1 MQEQTGLSYGTT
13 QRIISDHL
21 QLTKITARY
30 IPKHL
35 TDFQRTKRVRVC
47 KENLEKFEK
56 KIWRLCDVVT
66 DDESWFNHKTIGR
79 KSSNAAW
86 VAKGDP
92 PPTVVRRNRFAPRTL
107 FSIFLKSTGP
117 ILIHR
122 IERGETVDHR
132 YYIDSCLKPLVNE
145 IEQQIPSFGT
155 HVIKIL
161 HDNGKPHVH
170 KAVLDYLESKDITI
184 IPHPPN
190 SPDLAPCDFWLF
202 DLIKQNIDDQ
212 NDAESLHDAIT
223 TFMYSL
229 NREEYKK
236 TFDKW
241 LQRMQLCVDNDG
253 DYFEHLMK

>member
-1 MQEQTGLSYGTT
+1 
-13 QRIISDHL
+13 
-21 QLTKITARY
+21 
-30 IPKHL
+30 
-35 TDFQRTKRVRVC
+35 
-47 KENLEKFEK
+47 
-56 KIWRLCDVVT
+56 
-66 DDESWFNHKTIGR
+66 
-79 KSSNAAW
+79 
-86 VAKGDP
+86 
-92 PPTVVRRNRFAPRTL
+92 
-107 FSIFLKSTGP
+107 
-117 ILIHR
+117 
-122 IERGETVDHR
+122 
-132 YYIDSCLKPLVNE
+132 
-145 IEQQIPSFGT
+145 
-155 HVIKIL
+155 
-161 HDNGKPHVH
+161 
-170 KAVLDYLESKDITI
+170 VLDYLESKDITI